1 MSSTVP
7 QPLISLAILASGSG
21 SNAAAIVEYFKGH
34 KFCRIEGIWTNS
46 SKAGV
51 LNRNLSVP
59 VHVFT
64 PGLDDAM
71 VLQDWKRRE
80 VQAIACAGYL
90 KRVPADWIQ
99 AFEKRIW
106 NVHPA
111 LLPKFGGAG
120 MYGLHIH
127 RAVIQAGEALSGLSI
142 HEVTAEYDEGALCFQ
157 CALPVASTDD
167 PESLQARILR
177 MEHWAFPRVLEALLL
192 DKNLPDPSACPK

>member
-1 MSSTVP
+1 MLSTQS

-21 SNAAAIVEYFKGH
+21 SNAAAIVDFFEGH
-34 KFCRIEGIWTNS
+34 KSCRIEGIWTNS

-51 LNRNLSVP
+51 LSRKLSVP

-64 PGLDDAM
+64 PEDDDAM
-71 VLQDWKRRE
+71 VLREWKIRN

-90 KRVPADWIQ
+90 KRIPNRWIQ
-99 AFEKRIW
+99 AFPSRIW
-106 NVHPA
+106 NVHPS

-127 RAVIQAGEALSGLSI
+127 RAAILAGEVSSGLSI

-157 CALPVASTDD
+157 CALPVLSTDD
-167 PESLQARILR
+167 AESLQARILR
-177 MEHWAFPRVLEALLL
+177 AEHWAFPRVLEALLL